1 MRPTLTLYAPTPLAL
16 DTRLRLDRL
25 LQERCGP
32 CTLVVTLSEGE
43 PGRPITYLLTGPW
56 QLSAS
61 DIHRHLVDVF
71 DRLVTS

>member
-1 MRPTLTLYAPTPLAL
+1 MRPTLTLYAPTPLTL
-16 DTRLRLDRL
+16 ETRSRLDQL

-32 CTLVVTLSEGE
+32 CTLVVTLSEDE
-43 PGRPITYLLTGPW
+43 PGHPITYRLTGPW

-71 DRLVTS
+71 DQLVTS